1 MTRLQAEL
9 HRLYLPRE
17 TALAPSA
24 ADLPSLIGADG
35 RVRGMALTLGRPAD
49 WEALSRVW
57 QAVQSELALP
67 APAIAVSGLDGYQL
81 WFALEEAVP
90 LPQAHAFLA
99 SLRDRFLAHIAPA
112 RVGWL
117 PQADAG
123 GAASGAGPTSSL
135 LPPQQVCADQW
146 SAFVAP
152 DLAPMFAETPWL
164 DIPPSPDGQADLLSR
179 LQPIRPAAWRAVMA
193 EPPSASA
200 SASARAVGP
209 ERDPRR
215 FLLAVMND
223 DSVALA
229 LRIEAAKALL
239 TCAPPATDAS
249 A

>member
-1 MTRLQAEL
+1 M
-9 HRLYLPRE
+9 
-17 TALAPSA
+17 APSA
-24 ADLPSLIGADG
+24 PDLAGLIGTDG
-35 RVRGMALTLGRPAD
+35 RVRGMALTLGQPAD

-90 LPQAHAFLA
+90 VSQAHAFLA

-112 RVGWL
+112 RIGWL
-117 PQADAG
+117 PAADAG
-123 GAASGAGPTSSL
+123 GPASGAGTSTGL
-135 LPPQQVCADQW
+135 LPPQQVRADQW

-164 DIPPSPDGQADLLSR
+164 DIPPSPDGQADVLSR
-179 LQPIRPAAWRAVMA
+179 VQPIRPAAWRAAMA

-200 SASARAVGP
+200 SASARAAGP

-215 FLLAVMND
+215 FLLDVMND

-239 TCAPPATDAS
+239 PCTPPATDAS